1 MFHFILLISLTG
13 QAFSRPLYNIA
24 HMVNSVAQIDE
35 YLGYGANAIEADVE
49 FLGDGTA
56 KRFYH
61 GFPCDCW
68 RNCYQTASIDDY
80 INALRDRTN
89 PNSAKFNS
97 RLVLVMF
104 DVKIDGLGKSALS
117 KAGQDFVNKML
128 HPLYKNNPT
137 QIKVV
142 ASVPASAMK
151 EFIVSVA
158 EQIRIIQPDIK
169 NRIGYDIWSTKTWED
184 TTPGR
189 VLENNLKGI
198 GVEAGHAWLNSG
210 ITNCSPKPIFAS
222 LKLQVK
228 YIKNTNYFSK
238 VYGWSVDYKRTT
250 KSYFEAGVDGV
261 MANYPDRVEAAIE
274 EMKASKENVWLATLN
289 DNPFSSPR

>member
-1 MFHFILLISLTG
+1 MLYFILLISLTG
-13 QAFSRPLYNIA
+13 QVFSRPLYNIA
-24 HMVNSVAQIDE
+24 HMVNSVSQIDE

-49 FLGDGTA
+49 FFSDGTV

-68 RNCYQTASIDDY
+68 RNCYQTAPIEDY

-104 DVKIDGLGKSALS
+104 DVKINGLGKSALP
-117 KAGQDFVNKML
+117 KAGQDLVNKIL

-137 QIKVV
+137 QMKVI
-142 ASVPASAMK
+142 ASIPASAMK
-151 EFIVSVA
+151 EFIDSVTH
-158 EQIRIIQPDIK
+158 QIKIKQPDIK
-169 NRIGYDIWSTKTWED
+169 KKIGYDIWSTATWTD
-184 TTPGR
+184 TTPGQD
-189 VLENNLKGI
+189 LEKQLKGI
-198 GVEAGHAWLNSG
+198 GIEAGHAWLNSG

-228 YIKNTNYFSK
+228 YSKNTNYFSK
-238 VYGWSVDYKRTT
+238 VYGWSVDYKSTA

-261 MANYPDRVEAAIE
+261 MANYPDRVKAAIE
-274 EMKASKENVWLATLN
+274 EMKANKENVWLATLN
-289 DNPFSSPR
+289 DDPFSLPR

>member
-1 MFHFILLISLTG
+1 MLHFMLLISLTG
-13 QAFSRPLYNIA
+13 QVFSRPLYNIA
-24 HMVNSVAQIDE
+24 HMVNSVSQIDE

-68 RNCYQTASIDDY
+68 RNCYHAASIKDY
-80 INALRDRTN
+80 INALRDRTI
-89 PNSAKFNS
+89 PASAKFNS

-128 HPLYKNNPT
+128 YPLYKNNPT
-137 QIKVV
+137 LMKVV
-142 ASVPASAMK
+142 ASIPASAMK
-151 EFIVSVA
+151 EFIRSVT
-158 EQIRIIQPDIK
+158 EQIKIIQPDIK
-169 NRIGYDIWSTKTWED
+169 NKIGYDIWSTKTWEE
-184 TTPGR
+184 TTPGQ
-189 VLENNLKGI
+189 VLEKDLKGI

-222 LKLQVK
+222 LELQVK

-238 VYGWSVDYKRTT
+238 VYGWSVDYKSTA

-261 MANYPDRVEAAIE
+261 MANYPDNVKDAIE
-274 EMKASKENVWLATLN
+274 EMKANKENVWLATLN
-289 DNPFSSPR
+289 DNPFSLPR